1 MLMFL
6 KIPKKLYWFY
16 CCISYNIYFLESNY
30 PVHIYGKSLFK
41 QIIKSA
47 KTPGLEN
54 VLKYAFKKKPDVD
67 MFNDW
72 IVETASKYWN
82 ANTYNTTQK
91 NINTD
96 YSYKW
101 VGFRPNNTKIFL
113 QRD

>member
-1 MLMFL
+1 MQNSFFFKFFL
-6 KIPKKLYWFY
+6 KIFNHEGWDLDLKNSKKKYIGFTATLVITSVY
-16 CCISYNIYFLESNY
+16 LESKY

-72 IVETASKYWN
+72 IVEKTSKY
-82 ANTYNTTQK
+82 
-91 NINTD
+91 
-96 YSYKW
+96 
-101 VGFRPNNTKIFL
+101 
-113 QRD
+113 